1 MAASRDPAGSSPG
14 MRSSDTQKSRLAAG
28 PSCFRSNSGF
38 ELTAALALL
47 VRFLALTVLIL
58 LSVRILLLLSW
69 LLAAALLLS
78 GFLARVLVL
87 LARVLVLVGHFGM
100 EITEGPGIGCDG
112 IRVPLGSLRGGR
124 LTRLWRPEPAPK
136 TSYVQAAY
144 AAAGAVA
151 APGSH
156 C

>member
-1 MAASRDPAGSSPG
+1 MSLPAFPQNAPNGSCGFAVEVTRLNWDGQFKPFVYLNGRQTGPAGQAPE
-14 MRSSDTQKSRLAAG
+14 MTSSDIQKSRLAAG

-47 VRFLALTVLIL
+47 VRFLALTVRIL

-87 LARVLVLVGHFGM
+87 LARVLVLVGHFG
-100 EITEGPGIGCDG
+100 I
-112 IRVPLGSLRGGR
+112 SLVERNR
-124 LTRLWRPEPAPK
+124 K
-136 TSYVQAAY
+136 
-144 AAAGAVA
+144 
-151 APGSH
+151 
-156 C
+156 